1 MSLYGDTAIHK
12 DYQLDLWRYA
22 SRNFKENQVFFEFV

>member
-22 SRNFKENQVFFEFV
+22 SRTPPLTLAQIR